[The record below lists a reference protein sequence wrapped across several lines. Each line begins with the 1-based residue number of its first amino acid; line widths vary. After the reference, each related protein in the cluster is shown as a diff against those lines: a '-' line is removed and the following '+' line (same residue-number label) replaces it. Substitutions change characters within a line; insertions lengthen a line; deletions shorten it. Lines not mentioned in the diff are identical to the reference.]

1 MFQLEVDEDKDL
13 RLSVRMFRKC
23 LADKKR
29 YCAEVSRQPGL
40 NGLGASQMLQENEM
54 EAGRSRSVNSSR
66 QVAAPVLHSGPGGS
80 VTGS

>member
-29 YCAEVSRQPGL
+29 FCAEVSRQ
-40 NGLGASQMLQENEM
+40 AD
-54 EAGRSRSVNSSR
+54 AGVC
-66 QVAAPVLHSGPGGS
+66 A
-80 VTGS
+80 